1 MLNEEITPID
11 QLIEWLQI
19 NHDIT
24 IPTDL
29 FHELKRDEKIHA
41 QWWYNKGFT
50 KAKSI
55 YWDAEWHTLKAV
67 CKLRVL
73 SGSDCNTAN
82 SGNC

>member
-19 NHDIT
+19 NHNIT

-41 QWWYNKGFT
+41 QWWYNKGFA

-55 YWDAEWHTLKAV
+55 YLDAEWNIWKAV
-67 CKLRVL
+67 C
-73 SGSDCNTAN
+73 
-82 SGNC
+82 

>member
-41 QWWYNKGFT
+41 QWWYNRGFT

-55 YWDAEWHTLKAV
+55 YLDGE
-67 CKLRVL
+67 
-73 SGSDCNTAN
+73 
-82 SGNC
+82 

>member
-1 MLNEEITPID
+1 MDNIKFSTKPQRKQIMLNEEITPID

-19 NHDIT
+19 NHNIT

-55 YWDAEWHTLKAV
+55 YLDSE
-67 CKLRVL
+67 
-73 SGSDCNTAN
+73 
-82 SGNC
+82 

>member
-24 IPTDL
+24 IPSDL
-29 FHELKRDEKIHA
+29 FHELKRDEQIHN
-41 QWWYNKGFT
+41 QWWYNKGFA
-50 KAKSI
+50 KAKDIYLDSEWSI
-55 YWDAEWHTLKAV
+55 WKAV

-73 SGSDCNTAN
+73 SGLGYNIAKWGIC
-82 SGNC
+82 

>member
-1 MLNEEITPID
+1 MGNVKFSTERKRKQIMLNEEITPLD

-41 QWWYNKGFT
+41 QWWYNRGFT

-55 YWDAEWHTLKAV
+55 YLDAE
-67 CKLRVL
+67 
-73 SGSDCNTAN
+73 
-82 SGNC
+82 

>member
-55 YWDAEWHTLKAV
+55 YLDSE
-67 CKLRVL
+67 
-73 SGSDCNTAN
+73 
-82 SGNC
+82 